1 MYGLAMHVVDGAP
14 PVFHVAGDI
23 DMANADEFS
32 KDLKDALSAHP
43 TLVLDMAG
51 VTFLD
56 AAGLRVI
63 LRIGEAR
70 NGQGPL
76 PIVNAQRVRWLLDL
90 VGHSETA
97 AIVTCDGE

>member
-1 MYGLAMHVVDGAP
+1 MYGLATHVVDGAP

-43 TLVLDMAG
+43 TLVLDMAE

-63 LRIGEAR
+63 YA
-70 NGQGPL
+70 NQT
-76 PIVNAQRVRWLLDL
+76 PIPEHYSRFWPFVKIKRKGCSV
-90 VGHSETA
+90 
-97 AIVTCDGE
+97 